1 VESGKKEGEKMEKTT
16 EKKKFFTVYRMA
28 VIGLMAALVF
38 VCTFLHIDIAT
49 PMGKTMIHFG
59 NIMSLLTGLLFG
71 PLTGGLAAGIGSAIY
86 DLMDPVFAPEFWITF
101 IMKFAMGF
109 VAGLIAHGAKA
120 KGQNKARNIV
130 AAVVAAVT
138 YVALYGLKTV
148 IMQRFVMGAVWEAVL
163 PVLVTK
169 VSVSSLNAVIAS
181 VCSILLCLAL
191 RRPLEAAG
199 VFSKL
204 EQE

>member
-1 VESGKKEGEKMEKTT
+1 
-16 EKKKFFTVYRMA
+16 MA